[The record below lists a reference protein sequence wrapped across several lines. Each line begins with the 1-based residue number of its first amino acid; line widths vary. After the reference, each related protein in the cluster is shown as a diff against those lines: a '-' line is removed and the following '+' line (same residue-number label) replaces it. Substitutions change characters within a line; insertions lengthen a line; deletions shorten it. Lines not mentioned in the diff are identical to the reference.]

1 MSYRQ
6 KLVTVLAALLFCA
19 MLAPSGTHADDNKI
33 MGEVNFVPSTKIEK
47 SAGVWI
53 DGQYVGHVSE
63 LKGDKKILLL
73 PGQHDLNVRQSGY
86 TDFDQKV
93 TVEPGKTLEVMVQLA
108 RDPRVQYSKVTSE
121 IKLHVE
127 PDRAAVFLDG
137 SFVGYVHEFGG
148 VGRSMLVSPGKH
160 EIKIALPGYR
170 DFTSEVNLLPKQKF
184 TIETKLLSGSISQAD
199 PAVKKDD

>member
-1 MSYRQ
+1 
-6 KLVTVLAALLFCA
+6 
-19 MLAPSGTHADDNKI
+19 
-33 MGEVNFVPSTKIEK
+33 VNFVPSTKVEK

-73 PGQHDLNVRQSGY
+73 PGQHDVNVRQSGY

-148 VGRSMLVSPGKH
+148 VGRAMLVTPGKH

-184 TIETKLLSGSISQAD
+184 TIETKLLTGSISQAG